1 MIISDNPCVIDGV
14 DQWMYAKM
22 QIGQT
27 SHTTI
32 KMGILILL
40 Y

>member
-1 MIISDNPCVIDGV
+1 MIISDNPCVVDGEDEWRWV
-14 DQWMYAKM
+14 KM